1 MPPGELP
8 PDERGRPDTD
18 EHNRLMA
25 ELTAMAFACDQTRV
39 ITYML
44 SPPVS
49 DVVFPVGDLDVIDD
63 GNRLLKGHHDLTH
76 NEPDPAMP
84 KVREIVI
91 YIMERLATYMEILD
105 SVPEGDGTLLDHSLV
120 LGTSDSSNPRLHSL
134 EYYPIV
140 LFGGADGKLKMNAQ
154 IDGSRDNAS
163 RVMMTLLRAMG
174 VDRATFGMDAG
185 LVNDGYGDLEA

>member
-1 MPPGELP
+1 
-8 PDERGRPDTD
+8 
-18 EHNRLMA
+18 
-25 ELTAMAFACDQTRV
+25 
-39 ITYML
+39 
-44 SPPVS
+44 
-49 DVVFPVGDLDVIDD
+49 
-63 GNRLLKGHHDLTH
+63 
-76 NEPDPAMP
+76 MP